1 MFTEDHR
8 RKYMEN
14 GGMNYSS
21 KPLPISYRIE
31 RLKK

>member
-8 RKYMEN
+8 RKYMEK
-14 GGMNYSS
+14 GGKSYSS
-21 KPLPISYRIE
+21 KPLPIGYRIE